1 MHFVYPLRVFESIKE
16 DTAGPAS
23 KRAMQD
29 PGEEH
34 NSALLQGKITPL
46 EGSISPLPDHSED
59 RESERELYCKV
70 ARKIHHSVTQV
81 CDLLSRL
88 LLNSFCLFLI

>member
-34 NSALLQGKITPL
+34 NSALLQGK
-46 EGSISPLPDHSED
+46 ISPLPDHSED